1 MDLKMIITEL
11 ESESYGVYNYE
22 AIGIFSPRKIV
33 DSIPDS
39 EESLLFITNWMD
51 KYHPRTFFRGFS
63 YISLGDPKDN
73 FSDSVFLIP
82 SERANREWKERNPE
96 IAKKFKW
103 KELPIGI
110 SDKKIEKW
118 QASLSKELILPDY
131 FLRSNSIEELKKQWK
146 IENK

>member
-1 MDLKMIITEL
+1 MDLKMIITEF

-22 AIGIFSPRKIV
+22 AIGVFSPRKIV

-51 KYHPRTFFRGFS
+51 KYHPRTFFRSFS

-82 SERANREWKERNPE
+82 S
-96 IAKKFKW
+96 
-103 KELPIGI
+103 
-110 SDKKIEKW
+110 
-118 QASLSKELILPDY
+118 
-131 FLRSNSIEELKKQWK
+131 
-146 IENK
+146 NKS